1 MLKSLFLRLS
11 AVVLLFFFSN
21 LSQAAFVVTTSLADF
36 TAATRALGVDSY
48 NDLDFN
54 GYLSSPVD
62 RQAGATSYTATATTG
77 KLYVAGSAANSW
89 LSTDIATDAITFS
102 GLTKGAQ
109 AIGGNFFGTEI
120 KGLFAGGTI
129 RLTATD
135 QTGTTVHTIAGATL
149 DSFVGFVSSNVLR
162 SLTVSSV
169 SPDTA
174 PLWPTVDHL
183 TIGLRASNVSPVP
196 EPDSLTLL
204 LSGLGFLGLVV
215 RRRRN

>member
-1 MLKSLFLRLS
+1 MLKSSSLRLL
-11 AVVLLFFFSN
+11 AVILLFCFSN

-62 RQAGATSYTATATTG
+62 RQAGATSYTATATTA

-102 GLTKGAQ
+102 GFTNGAQ
-109 AIGGNFFGTEI
+109 AIGGYFFGSEI
-120 KGLFAGGTI
+120 KGLFADGAV

-135 QTGTTVHTIAGATL
+135 QTGTTVQTITGATING
-149 DSFVGFVSSNVLR
+149 FFGFVSSNALR
-162 SLTVSSV
+162 SLTVLALSS
-169 SPDTA
+169 DTV
-174 PLWPTVDHL
+174 PLWPTVDNL

-204 LSGLGFLGLVV
+204 LGGLSLLGLVV